1 MSSSE
6 LRQMQGGVLSH
17 SCRQPDSQLW
27 LSAVRTYNANLSA
40 DGPKK
45 LTERLTKN
53 NVSAEGQQRA
63 VSGSG
68 ALGSLCC
75 VMQTGSEDKDQH
87 SERGKDVKAWGGE
100 KLRRHREKKKK
111 ARWGVISYITRSCM
125 LICPAVCLFGCFH
138 MTRFRKNYNLS
149 KRIFVSYD
157 SSMLQ
162 LKSRNTTTWL
172 HTYTHTIAV
181 HCKYIVTVRNYRGSH
196 RHR

>member
-111 ARWGVISYITRSCM
+111 SKMRCDLLYNQIMHAHLSSC
-125 LICPAVCLFGCFH
+125 V
-138 MTRFRKNYNLS
+138 
-149 KRIFVSYD
+149 FVWLLPHD
-157 SSMLQ
+157 PFQEKLQ
-162 LKSRNTTTWL
+162 FIK
-172 HTYTHTIAV
+172 TYFCQLWFINVAAEV
-181 HCKYIVTVRNYRGSH
+181 
-196 RHR
+196 